1 MGSLSQEYPAFA
13 GDIFD
18 LLYTQFMRSYEKDS
32 TIFNPIK
39 LDVCVENASNGGY
52 PKIIEPIH
60 ILLSN
65 LVKSLRVAA
74 TVDVTSVTAETM
86 SRCKDY
92 LLSFI
97 NRLSMANLEDFELD
111 KSANFDMATHIGLRN
126 NYYATLLLGVYE
138 VKFLKTMVID
148 MMHVANST
156 T

>member
-1 MGSLSQEYPAFA
+1 M
-13 GDIFD
+13 
-18 LLYTQFMRSYEKDS
+18 
-32 TIFNPIK
+32 
-39 LDVCVENASNGGY
+39 
-52 PKIIEPIH
+52 
-60 ILLSN
+60 
-65 LVKSLRVAA
+65 KSLRVAA

-97 NRLSMANLEDFELD
+97 NRLSRANLEDFELD
-111 KSANFDMATHIGLRN
+111 KSASFDMATHIGLRS

-156 T
+156 M